1 MGEGPP
7 GCHFRPSQKGG
18 DQVGLTRKGKGTK
31 LMLVVDNQG
40 IPLGAL
46 VASAQRAEITRA
58 EATLATV
65 RVPRVRGRPR
75 SRPRELVADRGYDS
89 EATILEHSETGCVG
103 GESSL
108 ASRNDVAKGRDQ
120 AGKLRCPTT
129 ATGG

>member
-1 MGEGPP
+1 
-7 GCHFRPSQKGG
+7 
-18 DQVGLTRKGKGTK
+18 
-31 LMLVVDNQG
+31 MLVVDNQG

-46 VASAQRAEITRA
+46 VVSAQRAEISLA

-89 EATILEHSETGCVG
+89 EATILEHSETGCAG

>member
-1 MGEGPP
+1 MGTGPP

-40 IPLGAL
+40 TPLGAL
-46 VASAQRAEITRA
+46 VASAQRAEIT
-58 EATLATV
+58 LA
-65 RVPRVRGRPR
+65 
-75 SRPRELVADRGYDS
+75 
-89 EATILEHSETGCVG
+89 EATILEHSETGCGG

-108 ASRNDVAKGRDQ
+108 ASRNDVEKGRDQ

-129 ATGG
+129 AIGG